1 MRFTVLLGATL
12 LCLGAMASAEAK
24 DIAPADL
31 KLCKWGAGIAA
42 QAQQAKLS
50 GKTLYSTRK
59 HLLEKKYPNPAM
71 SKMAVGITNQ
81 TFASKSRVKPAVVS
95 KTYLDG
101 CIAHE
106 KRQRAAAAKSKPRA
120 EPTKSGS
127 SKHAH

>member
-24 DIAPADL
+24 DISAADI
-31 KLCKWGAGIAA
+31 KLCKWGAGIAG

-59 HLLEKKYPNPAM
+59 HVLERKFANPSM

-106 KRQRAAAAKSKPRA
+106 RRQRAAATAKAKPK
-120 EPTKSGS
+120 PTSLS
-127 SKHAH
+127 VSKHAH

>member
-1 MRFTVLLGATL
+1 MRFTVLVGATL
-12 LCLGAMASAEAK
+12 LYLGAMASAQAK
-24 DIAPADL
+24 DISAADINM
-31 KLCKWGAGIAA
+31 CKWGAGIAG

-59 HLLEKKYPNPAM
+59 HLLEKKFATPSM

-106 KRQRAAAAKSKPRA
+106 KRQRAAAAGKPKPK
-120 EPTKSGS
+120 PTSS
-127 SKHAH
+127 ATSKHLH

>member
-24 DIAPADL
+24 GISTADI
-31 KLCKWGAGIAA
+31 KMCKWGAGIAG

-59 HLLEKKYPNPAM
+59 HLLEKKFATPSM

-106 KRQRAAAAKSKPRA
+106 KRQRATATAKATS
-120 EPTKSGS
+120 THSS
-127 SKHAH
+127 VSKHAH

>member
-12 LCLGAMASAEAK
+12 LCLGATACAEAK
-24 DIAPADL
+24 DISPADI
-31 KLCKWGAGIAA
+31 KLCKWGAGIAG

-59 HLLEKKYPNPAM
+59 HLLEKKFPNPAM

-81 TFASKSRVKPAVVS
+81 TFASQSRVKPAVVS

-106 KRQRAAAAKSKPRA
+106 KRQRAVAATRPAQSA
-120 EPTKSGS
+120 GS
-127 SKHAH
+127 QRPH

>member
-1 MRFTVLLGATL
+1 MRFTLMLGATL
-12 LCLGAMASAEAK
+12 LYVGTMAAAQAK
-24 DIAPADL
+24 DITPADL
-31 KLCKWGAGIAA
+31 KLCKWGAGIAG

-59 HLLEKKYPNPAM
+59 HLLEKKFANPSM

-106 KRQRAAAAKSKPRA
+106 KRQRAAADAKRKPDPVRSA
-120 EPTKSGS
+120 
-127 SKHAH
+127 AHKQAH